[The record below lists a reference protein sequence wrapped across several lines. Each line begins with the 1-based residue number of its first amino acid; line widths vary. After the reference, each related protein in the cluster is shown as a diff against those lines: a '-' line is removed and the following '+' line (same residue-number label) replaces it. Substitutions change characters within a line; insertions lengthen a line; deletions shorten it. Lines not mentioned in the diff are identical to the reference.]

1 MPKFNAQSLIAQ
13 VTREDVPGFRLFVDF
28 EALEALT
35 HDERVAMVYIAP
47 GNSKL
52 GDRLPNISF
61 TPGND
66 LIYLAITQRF
76 ASNVVGTCGKYCSA
90 CFNGGC
96 YAVNECRAFS
106 NTDKR
111 YAMNAAILEVDP
123 DAIRDAMINFCAKW
137 YNNPRARKERKPFFR
152 LNESGELTERL
163 LSVYVDVCEAVPYVR
178 FYGYTKA
185 TEILHNHRDELPA
198 NIHFVASQWNGS
210 VSNPDNLAQFHYN
223 DGSDTTGYTQSL
235 TPCPAVDENGNSTG
249 ITCQECLWC
258 AVANHGA
265 RMVYAH

>member
-1 MPKFNAQSLIAQ
+1 MPKFNALQLIAQ
-13 VTREDVPGFRLFVDF
+13 VTREDIPGFRLFVDY

-35 HDERVAMVYIAP
+35 HAERVAMVYIAD
-47 GNSKL
+47 GNNKL

-66 LIYLAITQRF
+66 LIYLAATQRH
-76 ASNVVGTCGKYCSA
+76 ASNVVGTCGEYCGA

-96 YAVNECRAFS
+96 YAVNEVRAFR
-106 NTDKR
+106 NTDRR
-111 YAMNAAILEVDP
+111 YAMNAAILAVDP
-123 DAIRDAMINFCAKW
+123 DAIRDAMIQYCAKW

-152 LNESGELTERL
+152 LNESGELTPEL
-163 LSVYVDVCEAVPYVR
+163 LRVYIEVCEAVPGVT

-185 TEILHNHRDELPA
+185 TTLYHEHRDEIPA
-198 NIHFVASQWNGS
+198 NMHFVASQWNNS
-210 VSNPDNLAQFHYN
+210 VPNPDGLAQFVYN
-223 DGSDTTGYTQSL
+223 DGSDPAVMAL
-235 TPCPAVDENGNSTG
+235 PACPAVDEHGNATG
-249 ITCQECLWC
+249 KTCQDCLWC